1 MLKVSTVGSGPKFHS
16 PELWLYLDT
25 NLNFNIQTE
34 KFTPTAKP
42 KHNIALRHCHRVG
55 YLYYGMRVALPSIPE
70 QKLKRILTL
79 LGLQGPTVGN
89 YIEYACV

>member
-34 KFTPTAKP
+34 KFTPTATP
-42 KHNIALRHCHRVG
+42 KHSMPLD
-55 YLYYGMRVALPSIPE
+55 
-70 QKLKRILTL
+70 
-79 LGLQGPTVGN
+79 TVTELATCITG
-89 YIEYACV
+89 